1 MLVICPK
8 CHEKIVVGI
17 PGRKK
22 LEVPVKNIFNA
33 LAVNKNITDIA
44 AELGCSRSTIYN
56 RLKDHK
62 NKR

>member
-1 MLVICPK
+1 MDVKCPK
-8 CHEKIVVGI
+8 CHEKITVKVS
-17 PGRKK
+17 GRKK
-22 LEVPVKNIFNA
+22 LEVPVKNIYDG

>member
-1 MLVICPK
+1 MDVKCPK
-8 CHEKIVVGI
+8 CHANITVSI
-17 PGRKK
+17 SGRKK

>member
-1 MLVICPK
+1 MNVKCPK
-8 CHEKIVVGI
+8 CHANITVSV
-17 PGRKK
+17 PGRKR

-33 LAVNKNITDIA
+33 LAVNKNINDIA

-62 NKR
+62 NKA